1 MSKGDFLSFLH
12 KNDPSYTEEQQL
24 EAYKNYKSTAQTVS
38 VDELEDDDFYN
49 DEVPEINEAHR
60 TQRPSPRPAPRPA
73 PAPAPTPAPC
83 PAPMPAEPDFDDDN
97 YVEPAP
103 VRRRTKKPQSIV
115 ESAGYINN
123 PAFSEAFSLI
133 DEMKEKMT
141 AMFFKYGMTGLEKL
155 NECMLDMCDEI
166 MNPPPPAPKIIYKEK
181 EPEVVVAPPAPVK
194 KTVVKKKPA
203 VAKTEKVAEAAAVP
217 QVTKPRVVKKAEPAK
232 SEEEILKQK
241 KANLD
246 AMLETADLSELG
258 STLTKQSSV
267 QVDEGAKRLAL
278 VQANSER
285 IKKLSEEKKEAQQKI
300 EESNEPVEEFEVVA
314 DGESTFEMPSA
325 EENTTTNAELETAA
339 N

>member
-1 MSKGDFLSFLH
+1 MSKGDFLSYLH
-12 KNDPSYTEEQQL
+12 QNDPSYTEEQKL
-24 EAYKNYKSTAQTVS
+24 EAYKNYKSTAQTVT
-38 VDELEDDDFYN
+38 VDELEGDFYN
-49 DEVPEINEAHR
+49 EEVPEITEAHR
-60 TQRPSPRPAPRPA
+60 TQRPSPRPVPRPA
-73 PAPAPTPAPC
+73 PAPAPAPAPD
-83 PAPMPAEPDFDDDN
+83 PEFDDEP
-97 YVEPAP
+97 YVDPTP
-103 VRRRTKKPQSIV
+103 VRRRPAKKPQNFA
-115 ESAGYINN
+115 ENAGYMNN
-123 PAFSEAFSLI
+123 PVFSEAFSLI
-133 DEMKEKMT
+133 DEMKENMT

-181 EPEVVVAPPAPVK
+181 EPEVVVAPPAPIK
-194 KTVVKKKPA
+194 KPVVKRKPA
-203 VAKTEKVAEAAAVP
+203 VAKTEKVAEAAAAP
-217 QVTKPRVVKKAEPAK
+217 QVTKPKVVKKAEPAK
-232 SEEEILKQK
+232 TEEEILKQK

-325 EENTTTNAELETAA
+325 EENPTTNAELETAA

>member
-38 VDELEDDDFYN
+38 VDELEDDNFYN
-49 DEVPEINEAHR
+49 DEVPDINEAHR

-73 PAPAPTPAPC
+73 PAPAPR
-83 PAPMPAEPDFDDDN
+83 PAPMPADPDFDDEN

-103 VRRRTKKPQSIV
+103 VRRRPAKKPQNIT

-181 EPEVVVAPPAPVK
+181 EPEVVAPAPAPVK

-203 VAKTEKVAEAAAVP
+203 VAKVAEAAAAP
-217 QVTKPRVVKKAEPAK
+217 QVTKPKVVKKAEPAK
-232 SEEEILKQK
+232 TEEEILKQK

-258 STLTKQSSV
+258 NTLTKQSSV

-325 EENTTTNAELETAA
+325 EENPTTNAELETAA

>member
-1 MSKGDFLSFLH
+1 MSNGDFISYLH
-12 KNDPSYTEEQQL
+12 RNDPSYTEEQKL
-24 EAYKNYKSTAQTVS
+24 EAYKNYKAQTVT
-38 VDELEDDDFYN
+38 VDELENDEFYN

-73 PAPAPTPAPC
+73 PAPAPRPAP
-83 PAPMPAEPDFDDDN
+83 APVEPDFDDDTN

-103 VRRRTKKPQSIV
+103 VRRRPAKKPQTFT

-141 AMFFKYGMTGLEKL
+141 AMFFKYGMTGLTKL

-181 EPEVVVAPPAPVK
+181 EPEVVVAPAPVK
-194 KTVVKKKPA
+194 KTVVKKKPV
-203 VAKTEKVAEAAAVP
+203 VAKVVEKTEKVTETAAAP
-217 QVTKPRVVKKAEPAK
+217 QVTKPKVVKKAEPAK
-232 SEEEILKQK
+232 TEEEILKEK

-258 STLTKQSSV
+258 NTLTKQSSV

-278 VQANSER
+278 VKANSER
-285 IKKLSEEKKEAQQKI
+285 IKKLSEEKQEAQHK

-314 DGESTFEMPSA
+314 DGESTFEMPTN
-325 EENTTTNAELETAA
+325 EENPTTNAELETAA

>member
-1 MSKGDFLSFLH
+1 MSNGDSFISYLH
-12 KNDPSYTEEQQL
+12 RNDPSYTEEQKL
-24 EAYKNYKSTAQTVS
+24 EAYKNYKAQTVT
-38 VDELEDDDFYN
+38 VDELEEDEFYN
-49 DEVPEINEAHR
+49 GEVPEINEAHR

-73 PAPAPTPAPC
+73 PAPAPRPAPV
-83 PAPMPAEPDFDDDN
+83 PAEPDFDDDTN

-103 VRRRTKKPQSIV
+103 VRRRPAKKPQTFT

-141 AMFFKYGMTGLEKL
+141 AMFFKYGMTGLTKL

-181 EPEVVVAPPAPVK
+181 EPEVVVAPAPVK
-194 KTVVKKKPA
+194 KTVVKKKP
-203 VAKTEKVAEAAAVP
+203 VAAKVAEKKTEKVTETAAAP
-217 QVTKPRVVKKAEPAK
+217 QVTKPKIVKKAEPAK
-232 SEEEILKQK
+232 TEEEILKEK

-278 VQANSER
+278 VKANSER
-285 IKKLSEEKKEAQQKI
+285 IKKLSEEKQEAQHK
-300 EESNEPVEEFEVVA
+300 EESNEPVEAFEVVA
-314 DGESTFEMPSA
+314 DGEPTFEMPSD
-325 EENTTTNAELETAA
+325 EENTTTDAELETAA

>member
-38 VDELEDDDFYN
+38 VDELEDDNFYN
-49 DEVPEINEAHR
+49 DEVPDINEAHR

-73 PAPAPTPAPC
+73 PAPAPAPR

-103 VRRRTKKPQSIV
+103 VRRRPAKKPQSIA

-166 MNPPPPAPKIIYKEK
+166 MNPPPPAPKIIYKER
-181 EPEVVVAPPAPVK
+181 EPEVVAPAPAPAPVK

-203 VAKTEKVAEAAAVP
+203 VAKVAEAAAAP
-217 QVTKPRVVKKAEPAK
+217 QVTKPKVVKKAEPAK

-258 STLTKQSSV
+258 NTLTKQSSV

-325 EENTTTNAELETAA
+325 EENPTTNAELETAA

>member
-1 MSKGDFLSFLH
+1 MSNGDSFISYLH
-12 KNDPSYTEEQQL
+12 KNDPSYTEEQKL
-24 EAYKNYKSTAQTVS
+24 EAYKNYKAQTVT
-38 VDELEDDDFYN
+38 VNELEDDFYN

-73 PAPAPTPAPC
+73 PAPAPRPAPV
-83 PAPMPAEPDFDDDN
+83 PAEPDFDDDTN

-103 VRRRTKKPQSIV
+103 VRRRPAKKPQTFT

-141 AMFFKYGMTGLEKL
+141 AMFFKYGMTGLTKL

-181 EPEVVVAPPAPVK
+181 EPEVVVAHAPVK
-194 KTVVKKKPA
+194 KTVVKKKP
-203 VAKTEKVAEAAAVP
+203 VAAKVVEKTEKVTETAAAP
-217 QVTKPRVVKKAEPAK
+217 QVTKPKVVKKAEPAK
-232 SEEEILKQK
+232 TEEEILKEK
-241 KANLD
+241 KANFD

-258 STLTKQSSV
+258 NTLTKQSSI

-278 VQANSER
+278 VKANSER
-285 IKKLSEEKKEAQQKI
+285 IKKLSEEKQEAQHK
-300 EESNEPVEEFEVVA
+300 EESNEPIEQFEVVA
-314 DGESTFEMPSA
+314 DGESTFEMPTN
-325 EENTTTNAELETAA
+325 EENTTTDAELETAA